1 MGIAGTS
8 REAHAGAEPTTSSSK
23 SQTLGEPSAPP
34 TRRAVLRGAL
44 AGVAVPLLAA
54 CGGESSTSGSDTS
67 APAGSDTSTPAGPG
81 SSSSGGKPS
90 ASPPEESGG
99 TSAALATTG
108 QVPEGGGVIL
118 ADDGVVITQPS
129 AGMFNA
135 FSSTCT
141 HAGCTLDNVTDTINC
156 ICHGSQ
162 FSIKDGSVVTGPA
175 TSPLPNKPL
184 IVTGSKIFLG

>member
-8 REAHAGAEPTTSSSK
+8 RGAHAGGELTSSSQ
-23 SQTLGEPSAPP
+23 SQTLGESPAPP

-67 APAGSDTSTPAGPG
+67 APAGSD
-81 SSSSGGKPS
+81 SSSSAGSGSGGKLS

-99 TSAALATTG
+99 ANAALATTG